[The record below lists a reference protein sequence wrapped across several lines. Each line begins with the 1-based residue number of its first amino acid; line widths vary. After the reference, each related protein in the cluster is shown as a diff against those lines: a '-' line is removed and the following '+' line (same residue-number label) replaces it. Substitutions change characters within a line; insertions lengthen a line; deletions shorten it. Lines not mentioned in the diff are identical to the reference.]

1 MFSGEFVEFGVE
13 DVEEFVARWFR
24 WSLARRPFGLE
35 KFSMVVSGRDF
46 EGDGRT
52 GSEEGVV
59 EDREADEVV
68 LR

>member
-1 MFSGEFVEFGVE
+1 
-13 DVEEFVARWFR
+13 
-24 WSLARRPFGLE
+24 
-35 KFSMVVSGRDF
+35 MVVSGRDF